1 MNGRLQDGS
10 ARRNRASRSAWL
22 LAAAAAGIYVAVILW
37 HVSGS
42 AA

>member
-1 MNGRLQDGS
+1 MNGRLQHGG
-10 ARRNRASRSAWL
+10 ARRNRARLSAWL